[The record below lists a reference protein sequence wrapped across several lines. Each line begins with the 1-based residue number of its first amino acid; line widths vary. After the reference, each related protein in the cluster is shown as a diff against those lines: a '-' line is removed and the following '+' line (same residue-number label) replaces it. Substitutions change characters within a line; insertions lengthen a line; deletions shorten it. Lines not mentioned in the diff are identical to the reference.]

1 MHYRN
6 SDLSVNRYF
15 TKFKD
20 DINEAKKHGK
30 EVFYNE
36 VRKKNN
42 CYHAR
47 RLQGDVCIKDIFMRY
62 WPEFKERHADRL
74 QRPGLIES
82 IDKFVG
88 CHDFE
93 NGYLYFECPNCN
105 EFYMMGF
112 SCHSRI
118 CPSCGKKYR
127 DRRTIKV
134 SEKCLEIPRRQF
146 VFTVPFQLRNYFRLY
161 RKPLLN
167 ALFKSVED
175 AFNALLKN
183 HAPIAY
189 KVIHVEFPD
198 VVSLVDAAF
207 ENEVQSM
214 RIWIAIGVEAPDDD
228 LVDCGLEYLPL
239 EHANPLLQSK
249 TYR

>member
-1 MHYRN
+1 M
-6 SDLSVNRYF
+6 
-15 TKFKD
+15 
-20 DINEAKKHGK
+20 
-30 EVFYNE
+30 
-36 VRKKNN
+36 
-42 CYHAR
+42 
-47 RLQGDVCIKDIFMRY
+47 
-62 WPEFKERHADRL
+62 PEL
-74 QRPGLIES
+74 QRIL
-82 IDKFVG
+82 
-88 CHDFE
+88 HD
-93 NGYLYFECPNCN
+93 GVL
-105 EFYMMGF
+105 
-112 SCHSRI
+112 
-118 CPSCGKKYR
+118 
-127 DRRTIKV
+127 
-134 SEKCLEIPRRQF
+134 L
-146 VFTVPFQLRNYFRLY
+146 PFQDMPLLREEIQGPEDDQGKREVPGDPPQAIRLHRPVPAEEYFRLY

-183 HAPIAY
+183 HAPTAY